1 MPFIEIFLIIL
12 GAVVV
17 GIILSVGII
26 YLIRRFERPKY
37 PPKKYIIP
45 SPQSSST
52 PSKTAAASTAPK
64 NGSKED
70 KLEELLKNHKK
81 LEPAANRTE
90 PVGVKASSAWLQ
102 PSTAKQSPVVAP
114 SSTLRPPV
122 VAPSSSPRPN
132 VIASP
137 VVKQPPVVAPSA
149 TLRPSAVASPTA
161 QQAAPAAPPVAKQPT
176 VVTPKPAAEKPKAQ
190 LPRSDVYKE
199 LESNLSIAT
208 APWSGK
214 VTFQTSAW
222 DTSQDKIE
230 PELADKHTEITEVYI
245 DIRLAN
251 NIVWISNELGNKS
264 PNLDESYRKLCAKI
278 AERIGKVV
286 APVNGNR

>member
-45 SPQSSST
+45 SPQSSSI

-64 NGSKED
+64 NGSKDD
-70 KLEELLKNHKK
+70 KLEELLKNHK
-81 LEPAANRTE
+81 RIE

-208 APWSGK
+208 APWLGK
-214 VTFQTSAW
+214 VTAFQTTAW
-222 DTSQDKIE
+222 DNNQDKIE
-230 PELADKHTEITEVYI
+230 PELADRHGEITEVYI

-278 AERIGKVV
+278 AERIRKVV

>member
-17 GIILSVGII
+17 GIILSVSII

-45 SPQSSST
+45 SPQSSSA
-52 PSKTAAASTAPK
+52 PPKTYGASTVPK

-81 LEPAANRTE
+81 VELAASRTE
-90 PVGVKASSAWLQ
+90 PVGVKASNAWLQ
-102 PSTAKQSPVVAP
+102 PS
-114 SSTLRPPV
+114 
-122 VAPSSSPRPN
+122 
-132 VIASP
+132 
-137 VVKQPPVVAPSA
+137 VVKQPNPAVKPPLVVTSSPGLRTPVVASKPA
-149 TLRPSAVASPTA
+149 VQQAASAV
-161 QQAAPAAPPVAKQPT
+161 QQAAPNAAPIVKQPL
-176 VVTPKPAAEKPKAQ
+176 VVAPTSNLRPSVTAPKPAAEKLKVQ

-214 VTFQTSAW
+214 VTAFKTTAW

-230 PELADKHTEITEVYI
+230 PELADRQGEITEVYI

>member
-1 MPFIEIFLIIL
+1 MSFIEIFLIIL

-26 YLIRRFERPKY
+26 YLIRRFEKPGY

-45 SPQSSST
+45 SPQSSTT
-52 PSKTAAASTAPK
+52 PSKNNGASTAPK

-81 LEPAANRTE
+81 VEPAVNRAE
-90 PVGVKASSAWLQ
+90 PVGVKASNTPAVKQPVSTVKHTASAVQ
-102 PSTAKQSPVVAP
+102 QAAPVAKQTPVVAP
-114 SSTLRPPV
+114 SSTPRPPV
-122 VAPSSSPRPN
+122 VAS
-132 VIASP
+132 
-137 VVKQPPVVAPSA
+137 PPVQQ
-149 TLRPSAVASPTA
+149 TA
-161 QQAAPAAPPVAKQPT
+161 PVAKKPT
-176 VVTPKPAAEKPKAQ
+176 VAAPKPATEKPKVQ

-199 LESNLSIAT
+199 LESNLRIAA

-214 VTFQTSAW
+214 VTAFQTVAW
-222 DTSQDKIE
+222 DNSQDNIE
-230 PELADKHTEITEVYI
+230 PELADKRAEIAEVLI

-278 AERIGKVV
+278 AERIGKVI